1 MKYVA
6 IDNKIFDT
14 AEECAKYEENLKKK
28 ERAERERKQE
38 KETALAQIESLIS
51 SYNNK
56 KYDEDLFLIRSNHDN
71 SFNDLFNYLLNLN

>member
-38 KETALAQIESLIS
+38 KEAAFAQIESLIS
-51 SYNNK
+51 SYNK
-56 KYDEDLFLIRSNHDN
+56 KYNEDLFLIRSNHDL
-71 SFNDLFNYLLNLN
+71 SFNDLFDYLYKLN

>member
-28 ERAERERKQE
+28 EKAERERKKE
-38 KETALAQIESLIS
+38 KETAYAQIESLIS
-51 SYNNK
+51 SYNK
-56 KYDEDLFLIRSNHDN
+56 KYDEDLFLIRSNHDF
-71 SFNDLFNYLLNLN
+71 SFNDLFDYLYKLN

>member
-28 ERAERERKQE
+28 EKAERERKQE
-38 KETALAQIESLIS
+38 KETALTQIESLIS
-51 SYNNK
+51 SYNK
-56 KYDEDLFLIRSNHDN
+56 KYNEDLFLIRSNHDL
-71 SFNDLFNYLLNLN
+71 SFNDLFDYLYKLN

>member
-28 ERAERERKQE
+28 EKAERERKQE
-38 KETALAQIESLIS
+38 KEAALAQIESLIS
-51 SYNNK
+51 SYNK
-56 KYDEDLFLIRSNHDN
+56 KYDEDLFLIRSNHDL
-71 SFNDLFNYLLNLN
+71 SFNDLFDYLYKLN

>member
-28 ERAERERKQE
+28 EKAERERKQE
-38 KETALAQIESLIS
+38 KETALTQIESLIS
-51 SYNNK
+51 SYNK
-56 KYDEDLFLIRSNHDN
+56 KYNEDLFLIRSNHDL
-71 SFNDLFNYLLNLN
+71 SFNNLFDYLYKLN